1 VAVYRCYYLDS
12 ADRIASTDVIHC
24 DTDAQARS
32 RADIRSQWLSQH
44 RSLGSC
50 SDGLSR
56 AEDRRADAYKMT
68 LGYLEAAARA
78 DQLLEDGALVAAAT

>member
-32 RADIRSQWLSQH
+32 RADIL
-44 RSLGSC
+44 LAAGGYSC
-50 SDGLSR
+50 I
-56 AEDRRADAYKMT
+56 EVWDR
-68 LGYLEAAARA
+68 
-78 DQLLEDGALVAAAT
+78 DQLLYRVRKTDTPAPSK